1 MPSEITITATIVAF
15 VLIAL
20 TVSSVTLIINTAL
33 TMHQQTLSSLQ
44 KVERSL
50 HQIII
55 VKSGVALNSTTIEL
69 NFTVLGVSII
79 PLTAAQIIVKYL
91 DTDNVTVSYILS
103 YGGKPGWIVDRI
115 IVGNTTR
122 NLSEGDY
129 LSPGEVA
136 ELTLYLPT
144 PASTLQP
151 VYVTIVSP
159 SGSKGEYSVG
169 W

>member
-33 TMHQQTLSSLQ
+33 TMHQQTLSGLRS
-44 KVERSL
+44 VERSL
-50 HQIII
+50 HQLVII
-55 VKSGVALNSTTIEL
+55 KAGVAVNSTTIKL
-69 NFTVLGVSII
+69 NLTVLGVSIV
-79 PLTAAQIIVKYL
+79 PLTATQVIVKYL
-91 DTDNVTVSYILS
+91 STNNVTVSYILP
-103 YGGKPGWIVDRI
+103 YGQRPGWII
-115 IVGNTTR
+115 SKIVVNNITR
-122 NLSEGDY
+122 SVTEGDY
-129 LSPGEVA
+129 LAPGEIA
-136 ELTLYLPT
+136 EMTLYLPT

-151 VYVTIVSP
+151 IYVVIVSP